1 MQQYSNEF
9 LEHWEQIIEGV
20 NKTDVPLECI
30 KKIII
35 KLEGK
40 KQKTINL
47 DNLRKNGLDLEEI
60 ETVVSRHM
68 RELGRQIA
76 NIEFIIDVKAVEKHV
91 QPITDK
97 FLSKL

>member
-1 MQQYSNEF
+1 MLLKIDRISQWNEV
-9 LEHWEQIIEGV
+9 LESIEKDHIPIDCV
-20 NKTDVPLECI
+20 
-30 KKIII
+30 KKVLL
-35 KLEGK
+35 KLEGGR
-40 KQKTINL
+40 QKTINL
-47 DNLRKNGLDLEEI
+47 ENLRKNGLDLEEI

-97 FLSKL
+97 FLSNL